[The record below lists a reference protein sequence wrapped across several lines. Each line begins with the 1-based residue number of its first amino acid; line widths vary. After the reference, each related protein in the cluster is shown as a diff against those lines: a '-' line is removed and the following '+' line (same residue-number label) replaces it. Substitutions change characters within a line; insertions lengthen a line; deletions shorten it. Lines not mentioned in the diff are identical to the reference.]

1 MELPRDR
8 VTLAHFRT
16 EVGRG
21 TFPGLAEEQEEDLN
35 LVRGLTPK
43 LLDRVNKVIFHSC
56 SLSLTLEFLPLF
68 MLMLLLDVI
77 LILLLI
83 LLVKVCKLLEV
94 KTANF
99 RCTYII
105 DLNHLTA
112 NNTPTMD
119 WDR

>member
-8 VTLAHFRT
+8 VALAHFRT
-16 EVGRG
+16 DGG
-21 TFPGLAEEQEEDLN
+21 TLPGLAEEQEEDVK

-56 SLSLTLEFLPLF
+56 SLSLTLEFLPVF
-68 MLMLLLDVI
+68 MLMLLLNVS

-94 KTANF
+94 NTANF
-99 RCTYII
+99 RCSYIN
-105 DLNHLTA
+105 LNHLTA